1 MAETPLFEVKQYRT
15 FLAVLQGWCNGDKSC
30 SILASTGVAKDTF
43 RKSMQA
49 IKNTVALTLEKAK
62 ESNQLMLGGPGII
75 VEVDECHLHKRKYG
89 RGSPLA
95 ADALRV
101 VGVIER
107 DATGQR
113 RSAFLL
119 TRRRGADVLVPFIR
133 ENVAPGS
140 IPISDE
146 WKGYTRVLE
155 QDYIRLTINHSVEYG
170 HTIDFNGQQISVNTN
185 HIEREWVEVRKLVKN
200 IPEDR
205 YNEKLAKEIFR
216 LMYFNRCPVKERPF
230 IFLQKKAQTMK

>member
-1 MAETPLFEVKQYRT
+1 MCWKCKKATDLMAETPLFEVKQYRK

-89 RGSPLA
+89 RGIPLA
-95 ADALRV
+95 TDALWV

-113 RSAFLL
+113 KSAFLL

-133 ENVAPGS
+133 ENVAPGRS
-140 IPISDE
+140 
-146 WKGYTRVLE
+146 
-155 QDYIRLTINHSVEYG
+155 
-170 HTIDFNGQQISVNTN
+170 
-185 HIEREWVEVRKLVKN
+185 
-200 IPEDR
+200 
-205 YNEKLAKEIFR
+205 
-216 LMYFNRCPVKERPF
+216 
-230 IFLQKKAQTMK
+230 